1 MKSKVSKIFN
11 FSLFIIPLLSFISLF
26 IHQPALTITLFTFS
40 YHFFERMISGVI
52 SSYIKVKGISPYFKV
67 REWELKLYR
76 VIRIK
81 EWKDYAPTYK
91 PETFI
96 VKDLNKLRESM
107 LGSETCHILC
117 FLFSYIPP
125 IISLTVPYLKS
136 TFIIFFITS
145 FLSSIFDL
153 LLIFIQRYNRN
164 RVENILRKMPHL
176 KQWSIAYSKY
186 YQLFFFL
193 SFLQPRSNYRIYDR
207 HNRNNEENYCKRS
220 LYKANRTCDHQ
231 RLDVVCLDKLT
242 KYKTKYKWR

>member
-11 FSLFIIPLLSFISLF
+11 FSLFIFPLLSFISLF
-26 IHQPALTITLFTFS
+26 IHQPALTITLFTIS

-176 KQWSIAYSKY
+176 K
-186 YQLFFFL
+186 
-193 SFLQPRSNYRIYDR
+193 
-207 HNRNNEENYCKRS
+207 
-220 LYKANRTCDHQ
+220 
-231 RLDVVCLDKLT
+231 
-242 KYKTKYKWR
+242 